1 VQTNWVPTGIALG
14 AVGLNAA
21 FDTVFYRLGIWGI
34 PLATSTVNVVA
45 AGVLLVM
52 MRRRIGLEHVGRTLA
67 VVGRVAAAGA
77 VSAGAAFAVWYGL
90 DELVGRGLAGQV
102 VSLGAA
108 FAVGALVYLGLAR
121 ALGLRELEA
130 LLLLR
135 ARRDDPSE
143 QR

>member
-1 VQTNWVPTGIALG
+1 MPRL
-14 AVGLNAA
+14 
-21 FDTVFYRLGIWGI
+21 DTVFYRLGIWGI
-34 PLATSTVNVVA
+34 PLATSTVNIVA

-77 VSAGAAFAVWYGL
+77 VAAGAAFAVWYGL
-90 DELVGRGLAGQV
+90 DELLGRGLLAQI

-108 FAVGALVYLGLAR
+108 LAAAALVYLGLAR

-135 ARRDDPSE
+135 APRDAPSDE
-143 QR
+143 R